1 MKLKLES
8 NKIIV
13 TGVPACAVKNN
24 ELVVIKEDRIEIKID
39 TLKKGK
45 NIFSFLDCNYD
56 PIRVHLDE
64 MFYFKNDGLE
74 YYAYN
79 TKNKNLVINVD
90 EKILTNSTLNIWN
103 LIYLNDC
110 LKVKYNI
117 VKYNEW
123 ERVTKLILRERKT
136 SEEIE
141 FKILANK
148 GMIKIDNFPVS
159 GVYDLLCEVRINKDI
174 KIVKKLE
181 EYRFFKELLL
191 RKGLI
196 KNKNNSF
203 YVTPYTTYKASKL
216 TLKVDVIKTEYLA
229 ALKTKVRNNNVWLIG
244 EQPEKAQD
252 NGYFLFKYLREN
264 HPELEAYYVINNN
277 SKDYAKVK
285 QLGNVINFGSKEHFQ
300 IIPRIKYLI
309 STHHPDYLLP
319 LSDESILNKKTYK
332 IFLQHGVMG
341 TKYMADFYGKYSN
354 NPFEVD
360 KVCVSSEREKDMLIK
375 DFEYDAKDIMV
386 TGLARF
392 DNLLKQADDPQIDIL
407 IIPTWRDWLSND
419 PDFAESQ
426 YFKRYLSLTKQLSD
440 KYKVKF
446 ILHIN
451 MAQYKSVFTDFGIE
465 AEVASEVNVQEL
477 LKASKLLITD
487 YSSVSFDFSFLDRPV
502 IYYQFDQ
509 KSFFGE
515 SGSHFDIYEELPGVI
530 VSTEADVLEEVNKIA
545 GNGFIQ
551 SDELRKKSNQ
561 LIKYKD
567 ENASKRLYQEIKKCN
582 KKASRKFFKKKIFKK
597 AFNFYR
603 RSRLYYPQMK
613 LMYNFLK
620 YYSKKDYIFLECSNG
635 KSFSDSP
642 KEIYLE
648 WVKRD
653 PNQQFIVAYNG
664 VLPHKYK
671 NIKAIKRLSPQY
683 FYTLARA
690 KMWISNQ
697 NLPYYIRNYETTYI
711 QTWHGTPLKKML
723 YDIEEIKGRDEGYIN
738 RVTAAKNQW
747 SYLVSPS
754 QYATKCFRSAFDYHG
769 EVLEVGYPRND
780 LFFVDNNSL
789 KKELN
794 SKYGINNK
802 KVILFAPTFRD
813 YGEKIK
819 NKYYQDLNLDFEN
832 LYQKFHEEYI
842 FIIKL
847 HPLSLGK
854 DMPQDKED
862 FYKISP
868 IDEDIND
875 LLQVT
880 DVLITDY
887 SSVMFDNL
895 LTKNKTIIYAWD
907 YKQYSQDR
915 GFYLNFENE
924 VPGQIVYSEE
934 DLVSEIQ
941 NPNIDYDIDHFLEIY
956 CGSETGTAS
965 KQIVDMFI
973 KDEDRENEKYSKEFK
988 G

>member
-1 MKLKLES
+1 MKLKLEL
-8 NKIIV
+8 NKIIITDV
-13 TGVPACAVKNN
+13 AASKVKNN
-24 ELVVIKEDRIEIKID
+24 ELVVFKEDKIEIKLD

-45 NIFSFLDCNYD
+45 NIFSFLDFND
-56 PIRVHLDE
+56 KPIKVDLEE
-64 MFYFKNDGLE
+64 MFYFKNAGLE

-79 TKNKNLVINVD
+79 TKNNNLVINVD
-90 EKILTNSTLNIWN
+90 DKISTNTSLKICGLGYSNE
-103 LIYLNDC
+103 Y
-110 LKVKYNI
+110 LKVKYKVIQN
-117 VKYNEW
+117 NNW
-123 ERVTKLILRERKT
+123 EKVTKLILRERKT

-141 FKILANK
+141 FEILANQ
-148 GMIKIDNFPVS
+148 GIIKIDNFPVS
-159 GVYDLLCEVRINKDI
+159 GIYDFLCEVQISEDI
-174 KIVKKLE
+174 KVVKKLGK
-181 EYRFFKELLL
+181 YRYSKELLL
-191 RKGLI
+191 KNSLI
-196 KNKNNSF
+196 KNEHDSF
-203 YVTPYTTYKASKL
+203 YIAPYTTYKASKL
-216 TLKVDVIKTEYLA
+216 TLKVDVIKTEYLN
-229 ALKTKVRNNNVWLIG
+229 ALKAKVSDQNVWLIG

-264 HPELEAYYVINNN
+264 HPEVEAYYVIDYN
-277 SKDYAKVK
+277 SKDFEKVK
-285 QLGNVINFGSKEHFQ
+285 QLGNTINFGSKEHFK

-319 LSDESILNKKTYK
+319 LSDVSILNSKIYK

-341 TKYMADFYGKYSN
+341 TKYMANFYGKYSN

-360 KVCVSSEREKDMLIK
+360 KVCVSSEREKNMLIK

-392 DNLLKQADDPQIDIL
+392 DNLLKKSSEPQIDIL
-407 IIPTWRDWLSND
+407 IIPTWRDWLSNE
-419 PDFAESQ
+419 PNFAQSE

-440 KYKVKF
+440 KYKIKF

-465 AEVASEVNVQEL
+465 AEVASEVNVQDL
-477 LKASKLLITD
+477 LKDSKFLITD

-509 KSFFGE
+509 KSFFGKN
-515 SGSHFDIYEELPGVI
+515 GSHFDIYKELPGII
-530 VSTEADVLEEVNKIA
+530 VSTEGDVLEEVNRVA
-545 GNGFIQ
+545 SNNFIQ
-551 SDELRKKSNQ
+551 SSDLNKKSSR
-561 LIKYKD
+561 LIEYRD
-567 ENASKRLYQEIKKCN
+567 EKTCERIYEEIKNCN

-603 RSRLYYPQMK
+603 RSKLYYPLMK
-613 LMYNFLK
+613 LMYNTFKFLP
-620 YYSKKDYIFLECSNG
+620 KKDYIFLECSNG

-648 WVKRD
+648 WSKRD
-653 PNQQFIVAYNG
+653 PKQQFIVAYNG

-683 FYTLARA
+683 FYVLSRA
-690 KMWISNQ
+690 NTWISNQ
-697 NLPYYIRNYETTYI
+697 NLPYYIKNHRTNYI

-723 YDIEEIKGRDEGYIN
+723 YDITHIKGRDEGYID
-738 RVTAAKNQW
+738 RVTKAKNQW
-747 SYLVSPS
+747 SYLISPS
-754 QYATKCFRSAFDYHG
+754 KYATKCFQSAFDYSG
-769 EVLEVGYPRND
+769 EILEVGYPRND
-780 LFFVDNNSL
+780 LFFVDNKSL

-813 YGEKIK
+813 YGKKVK
-819 NKYYQDLNLDFEN
+819 NKYYQDLKLDFEK
-832 LYQKFHEEYI
+832 LYQELHEEYI

-847 HPLSLGK
+847 HPLSLGMH
-854 DMPQDKED
+854 MPQDKED

-868 IDEDIND
+868 VDEDIND

-880 DVLITDY
+880 DILITDY

-915 GFYLNFENE
+915 GFYLDFENE
-924 VPGQIVYSEE
+924 VPGQIVYTEE
-934 DLVSEIQ
+934 DLISEIQ
-941 NPNIDYDIDHFLEIY
+941 NPNIEYDINRFLEIY
-956 CGSETGTAS
+956 CGSENGTAS
-965 KQIVDMFI
+965 RQIVDMFI
-973 KDEDRENEKYSKEFK
+973 EDESRKNEK
-988 G
+988 